1 MRSRVIQSIRFNREF
16 FTKKEGDNWI
26 KKHGFKIVPTG
37 KDNPSYLHYHA
48 YRQRDPKELENY
60 RMLKHYNMLFVLAY
74 EKKKIN
80 I

>member
-16 FTKKEGDNWI
+16 FTKKESDNWI
-26 KKHGFKIVPTG
+26 KKHGYKNIPSG
-37 KDNPSYLHYHA
+37 INNPQYTNYIS

-74 EKKKIN
+74 EKKK
-80 I
+80 

>member
-16 FTKKEGDNWI
+16 FTKKESDNWI
-26 KKHGFKIVPTG
+26 KKHGYKIVPFG
-37 KDNPSYLHYHA
+37 INNPQYSNFRS

-74 EKKKIN
+74 EKKK
-80 I
+80 